1 MPVIPALENALPFLP
16 SGAAGGCFAS
26 CVNFFF
32 CEIHLDNFLSICY
45 NKSISTFHVESEV
58 KFMKETYV
66 SPELEVVEFDCED
79 VITTSGVN
87 PDENELPIVPI
98 G

>member
-1 MPVIPALENALPFLP
+1 MPVIPALGNALPFLP
-16 SGAAGGCFAS
+16 SGAAGGRFAS

-45 NKSISTFHVESEV
+45 NKSTSTFRVEKRGEIHEGDIRS
-58 KFMKETYV
+58 TGAG
-66 SPELEVVEFDCED
+66 ED